1 MKPIELDG
9 RTGEGGGQL
18 VRLAV
23 GLAALTAQP
32 VTITNVR
39 GNRQGGRGGGLKS
52 QHVTSIAW
60 LAAVTDAQTTGLAV
74 GSRTLTFM
82 PRRTPLQPAQD
93 GGKRQY
99 SISADS
105 DAASALLVLQAIFP
119 YILFAGTDGDEPLE
133 LDISGGTNVAWSL
146 SYEYFDQVLM
156 PTLEERFGVRVEREL
171 RQRGWSLGPK
181 SRGGLWL
188 RVHPTPRGQ
197 KLQYVQPPAYTYPDS
212 FGVTR
217 VDASIIVPRWAHE
230 TVQDDLAR
238 DINTLFPD
246 TDVHFKVVE
255 DSGDDARW
263 SVLLV
268 ARSKAGIR
276 WAKDVLWSMPKKAKS
291 RHVLV
296 SQLSRTLCKRL
307 YEEVELGGTVDEHL
321 QDQVVLLQALAEGA
335 SSFPRHDD
343 GYGADQQPVS
353 GVTEDIA
360 SLSINAGM
368 RKEKT
373 HEPFGHGSTHTQT
386 ARWVVSEL
394 LPRAEFYNKGDVVRG
409 VGFSL

>member
-23 GLAALTAQP
+23 GLAALTSQP

-60 LAAVTDAQTTGLAV
+60 LASVTDAQTTGLSV
-74 GSRTLTFM
+74 GSKTLTFI
-82 PRRTPLQPAQD
+82 PRRSPLQLASE
-93 GGKRQY
+93 GGKRKY
-99 SISADS
+99 SISAES

-119 YILFAGTDGDEPLE
+119 YILFASAEGDEPLE

-156 PTLEERFGVRVEREL
+156 PTLEERFGVQVEREL
-171 RQRGWSLGPK
+171 RQRGWSLGSK
-181 SRGGLWL
+181 SRGNIWQ
-188 RVHPTPRGQ
+188 RIHPVPQGQ
-197 KLQYVQPPAYTYPDS
+197 KLRYVPPPAYTYPDS
-212 FGVTR
+212 YRVER
-217 VDASIIVPRWAHE
+217 VDVSIIVPQWAHE
-230 TVQDDLAR
+230 MLQSNVVRDLG
-238 DINTLFPD
+238 TLFPD
-246 TDVHFKVVE
+246 ADVHFKLLE
-255 DSGDDARW
+255 DSRDDARW

-268 ARSKAGIR
+268 AQSTAGIR
-276 WAKDVLWSMPKKAKS
+276 WARDVLWSMPKKAKS
-291 RHVLV
+291 RDVLV
-296 SQLSRTLCKRL
+296 SQLSRALCKRL

-321 QDQVVLLQALAEGA
+321 QDQVVSLQALAEGP

-343 GYGADQQPVS
+343 GHGADERYVDKVID
-353 GVTEDIA
+353 GVA
-360 SLSINAGM
+360 SLSVGAKL

-373 HEPFGHGSTHTQT
+373 HAPFGHGSGHTQT
-386 ARWVVSEL
+386 ARWVISEL
-394 LPRAEFYNKGDVVRG
+394 LPKSEFYNKGDVVRG